1 MAEGNEATK
10 LQDKARHVRSRYAPS
25 DEAIGA
31 YYAGMRQFWF
41 PVLPSE
47 DLADEPV
54 AVELLGEWLAL
65 ARLEGEA
72 VAFDNLCR
80 HLGAALALGDVV
92 GEGCYLR
99 CSYHG
104 RSYDKTGRCVDIPA
118 RRGASIPR
126 GAKVR
131 TFPTREIYGLVWVC
145 LDEEP
150 RHDFPEFDD
159 PEFHREPLLTNPW
172 RASATRVAMA
182 TLDDSHFPWVHPG
195 ILGDRDNPEPPDHRV
210 WREGGYLMSAYDV
223 GQPDYERLAR
233 DGASE
238 PEKSSDDFY
247 KVNYTNYATPTTIR
261 MVKSGDTGTYTL
273 FFAICPVAH
282 DRTILYGLR
291 ARNFDKDP
299 ANDRE
304 YVDLQI
310 KITEQDVP
318 IVESQRPWLLPPLS
332 ARMAL
337 YVRPADLPL
346 IEYQKWLEELGIPQ
360 I

>member
-1 MAEGNEATK
+1 ME
-10 LQDKARHVRSRYAPS
+10 LQDKARRARSKYAPS
-25 DEAIGA
+25 DEAIEA
-31 YYAGMRQFWF
+31 YYAGMRPFWF

-47 DLADEPV
+47 DLTDKPV
-54 AVELLGEWLAL
+54 AIELLGEWLAL

-92 GEGCYLR
+92 GDGCYLR

-104 RSYDKTGRCVDIPA
+104 WSYDKTGQCVDIPA
-118 RRGASIPR
+118 RRGVNIPK
-126 GAKVR
+126 GAKVH
-131 TFPTREIYGLVWVC
+131 TYPTCEVYGLVWVC
-145 LDEEP
+145 LDEDR
-150 RHDFPEFDD
+150 RHDIPEFPEFDD
-159 PEFHREPLLTNPW
+159 PKFHREPLLTSPW
-172 RASATRVAMA
+172 RASATRVVMA

-195 ILGDRDNPEPPDHRV
+195 ILGDRARPEPPDHRV
-210 WREGGYLMSAYDV
+210 WRKGDYLMSAYDV
-223 GQPDYERLAR
+223 LQPDYERLAQ
-233 DGASE
+233 DGNGVSD
-238 PEKSSDDFY
+238 PEKSPDDLY

-261 MVKSGDTGTYTL
+261 MVKSSEIGTYTL
-273 FFAICPVAH
+273 FFAISAVAH
-282 DRTILYGLR
+282 DRTVLYGLR
-291 ARNFDKDP
+291 ARDFDKDP

-304 YVDLQI
+304 YVELQI

>member
-1 MAEGNEATK
+1 M
-10 LQDKARHVRSRYAPS
+10 RSRYAPS
-25 DEAIGA
+25 EEAIEA
-31 YYAGMRQFWF
+31 YYTGMRQFWF
-41 PVLPSE
+41 PVLPSK

-54 AVELLGEWLAL
+54 AIELLGEWFAL
-65 ARLEGEA
+65 ARLEGDA

-80 HLGAALALGDVV
+80 HLGAALALGEVV
-92 GEGCYLR
+92 ADGCYLR
-99 CSYHG
+99 CAYHG
-104 RSYDKTGRCVDIPA
+104 WSYDKTGRCVDIPA
-118 RRGASIPR
+118 RRGVSIPK
-126 GAKVR
+126 GARVR
-131 TFPTREIYGLVWVC
+131 TYPTREAYGLVWVC
-145 LDEEP
+145 LDENP
-150 RHDFPEFDD
+150 RRDVPEFPEFDN

-172 RASATRVAMA
+172 RASATRVVMA

-195 ILGDRDNPEPPDHRV
+195 ILGDRDHPEPPDHRV
-210 WREGGYLMSAYDV
+210 WREGDYLMSSYDV
-223 GQPDYERLAR
+223 LQPDYERLAQE
-233 DGASE
+233 GGSH
-238 PEKSSDDFY
+238 PEKGSDELY
-247 KVNYTNYATPTTIR
+247 TVNYTNYVTPTTIR
-261 MVKSGDTGTYTL
+261 MVKTGDAGIYTL
-273 FFAICPVAH
+273 FFAISPVAH
-282 DRTILYGLR
+282 DRTVLYGLR

-299 ANDRE
+299 ANDQE